1 MSQHEFLLDTA
12 ARGCSNVRPAGLMAS
27 QCRGDHGESP
37 VAGLLYLRRF
47 LLEELGGLARLGW
60 FGVLVP
66 SGVSLGRIR
75 SSVLVGIEHVFTH

>member
-1 MSQHEFLLDTA
+1 MANLPLP
-12 ARGCSNVRPAGLMAS
+12 GCYIYA
-27 QCRGDHGESP
+27 
-37 VAGLLYLRRF
+37 F